1 MAYHIWTDT
10 SANLPAPLCKKLGIG
25 VLPFHFIHNGG
36 AEQCCLDTDAFPYD
50 DYYEDLKNGG
60 VATTSMI
67 NSEAYREIFERE
79 AAAGNDVLY
88 IGMSSGISGAY
99 GASALAAREAGERYP
114 QHRFEVFDTK
124 GASLGEGLLVL
135 AAQKLQ
141 KAGADLQKV
150 LRELDRL
157 RTHMMQIF
165 TVDDLMYL
173 KRGGRISR
181 MKAVIASVL
190 NIKPI
195 LRGDEEGRIVVT
207 NKTVGRKASIRT
219 LADDLIENI
228 DEQDACGVGIAQAGC
243 AADAQALIAR
253 IRAKFPSLPILT
265 VPYEPVT
272 GSHVGPGA
280 LALFYISRY
289 ERTV

>member
-253 IRAKFPSLPILT
+253 IRARFPSLPILT

-280 LALFYISRY
+280 LALFYISRT
-289 ERTV
+289 ERVV

>member
-1 MAYHIWTDT
+1 MSFHIWTDT
-10 SANLPAPLCKKLGIG
+10 SANLPAAMCRLLGIK
-25 VLPFHFIHNGG
+25 VLPFHFSHNGG
-36 AEQCCLDTDAFPYD
+36 GEECCLDTDAFPYD
-50 DYYEDLKNGG
+50 DYYEDLKAGG
-60 VATTSMI
+60 TATTSMI
-67 NSEAYREIFERE
+67 NPEAYREVFEQE
-79 AAAGNDVLY
+79 AKAGQDVLY

-99 GASALAAREAGERYP
+99 GASVLAAREVAEMYP
-114 QHRFEVFDTK
+114 DRCVEVFDTK

-157 RTHMMQIF
+157 RSHMMQVF

-207 NKTVGRKASIRT
+207 NKAVGRKASIRA
-219 LADDLIENI
+219 LADDLIANI
-228 DEQDACGVGIAQAGC
+228 DESDACGIGIAQAGC
-243 AADAQALIAR
+243 SSDAQTLIDR
-253 IRAKFPSLPILT
+253 IRAKLPNLPILT

-280 LALFYISRY
+280 LALFYISRHA
-289 ERTV
+289 RAV

>member
-1 MAYHIWTDT
+1 MAFQIWTDT
-10 SANLPAPLCKKLGIG
+10 SANLPAAMCQKQGIR
-25 VLPFHFIHNGG
+25 VLPFHFIHNNGP
-36 AEQCCLDTDAFPYD
+36 EECCLDTDSFPYEE
-50 DYYEDLKNGG
+50 YYEDLRTGG

-67 NSEAYREIFERE
+67 NPETFRAAFEQEAQ
-79 AAAGNDVLY
+79 AGNDVLY

-99 GASALAAREAGERYP
+99 GASILAAEEAGERYP
-114 QHRFEVFDTK
+114 ERRFEVFDTK

-135 AAQKLQ
+135 AARKLQ
-141 KAGADLQKV
+141 QAGADIHRV

-157 RTHMMQIF
+157 RTHMMQVF

-190 NIKPI
+190 SIKPI
-195 LRGDEEGRIVVT
+195 LRGDEEGRIVVAD
-207 NKTVGRKASIRT
+207 KTVGRKASIRA
-219 LADDLIENI
+219 LADDLIANI
-228 DEQDACGVGIAQAGC
+228 DETAACGVGIAQAGC
-243 AADAQALIAR
+243 SPDAEALIRR
-253 IRAKFPSLPILT
+253 IRQKLPNLNILT

-280 LALFYISRY
+280 LALFYISRC
-289 ERTV
+289 ERAV

>member
-50 DYYEDLKNGG
+50 AYYEDLKNGG

-67 NSEAYREIFERE
+67 NSEAYREIFEKE
-79 AAAGNDVLY
+79 AEAGNDVLY

-157 RTHMMQIF
+157 RTHMMQVF

-173 KRGGRISR
+173 RRGGRISR

-219 LADDLIENI
+219 LADDLIDNI

-243 AADAQALIAR
+243 AADAQKLIER
-253 IRAKFPSLPILT
+253 IRAKLPNLPILT

-280 LALFYISRY
+280 LALFYISRT
-289 ERTV
+289 ERAV

>member
-1 MAYHIWTDT
+1 MAYHLWTDT
-10 SANLPAPLCKKLGIG
+10 SANLPAALCRELGIG

-36 AEQCCLDTDAFPYD
+36 AEACCLDTEAFPYD
-50 DYYEDLKNGG
+50 DFYEDLRNGG
-60 VATTSMI
+60 ISTTSMI
-67 NSEAYREIFERE
+67 NPEAYREIFEQA
-79 AAAGNDVLY
+79 AAAGSDVLY

-99 GASALAAREAGERYP
+99 DASSLAAREAREKYP
-114 QHRFEVFDTK
+114 DRRFEVFDTK

-141 KAGADLQKV
+141 KAGADLQRV
-150 LRELDRL
+150 LGELDRL

-173 KRGGRISR
+173 RRGGRISR

-190 NIKPI
+190 SIKPI

-207 NKTVGRKASIRT
+207 NKTVGRKASIRM

-228 DEQDACGVGIAQAGC
+228 DEADACGVGIAQAGC
-243 AADAQALIAR
+243 SADAQALAAR
-253 IRAKFPSLPILT
+253 IRSRLPNLPILT

-280 LALFYISRY
+280 LALFYISRSV
-289 ERTV
+289 RTV

>member
-173 KRGGRISR
+173 KRGGRVSR

-280 LALFYISRY
+280 LALFYISRTP
-289 ERTV
+289 RTV

>member
-1 MAYHIWTDT
+1 MAFRIWTDT
-10 SANLPAPLCKKLGIG
+10 SANLPAAMCKKRGIQ

-36 AEQCCLDTDAFPYD
+36 AEACCLDTEAFPYD
-50 DYYEDLKNGG
+50 AYYQDLKAGG
-60 VATTSMI
+60 TATTSMI
-67 NSEAYREIFERE
+67 NAETFRTAFERE
-79 AAAGNDVLY
+79 AAAGHDVLY

-99 GASALAAREAGERYP
+99 GASVVAAREAGEKYP
-114 QHRFEVFDTK
+114 DRRFEVFDTR

-207 NKTVGRKASIRT
+207 NKAVGRKASIRA
-219 LADDLIENI
+219 LADDLIANI
-228 DEQDACGVGIAQAGC
+228 DEKDACGVGIAQAGC
-243 AADAQALIAR
+243 SSDAEALIRR
-253 IRAKFPSLPILT
+253 IRAKLPNLPILT

-280 LALFYISRY
+280 LALFYISRT
-289 ERTV
+289 ERAV

>member
-280 LALFYISRY
+280 LALFYISRT
-289 ERTV
+289 ERAV

>member
-243 AADAQALIAR
+243 AADAQALMAR

-280 LALFYISRY
+280 LALFYISRTP
-289 ERTV
+289 RTV

>member
-1 MAYHIWTDT
+1 MSFHIWTDT
-10 SANLPAPLCKKLGIG
+10 SANLPAPLCRKLGIG

-36 AEQCCLDTDAFPYD
+36 AEECCLDTEAFPYD
-50 DYYEDLKNGG
+50 AYYEDLKVGG
-60 VATTSMI
+60 NATTSMI
-67 NSEAYREIFERE
+67 NTEAYREIFEQE
-79 AAAGNDVLY
+79 AKTGNDVLY

-99 GASALAAREAGERYP
+99 GASVLAAREAGEKHPRR
-114 QHRFEVFDTK
+114 RFEVFDTK

-141 KAGADLQKV
+141 KTGADLQKV
-150 LRELDRL
+150 LGELDRL

-228 DEQDACGVGIAQAGC
+228 DEQDPCGVGIAQAGC
-243 AADAQALIAR
+243 SADAESLIRR
-253 IRAKFPSLPILT
+253 IRARFPNLPILT

-280 LALFYISRY
+280 LALFYISRHV
-289 ERTV
+289 RAV

>member
-10 SANLPAPLCKKLGIG
+10 SANLPAPLCEKLDIG
-25 VLPFHFIHNGG
+25 VVPFHFIHNGG
-36 AEQCCLDTDAFPYD
+36 AEECCLDTEAFPYD
-50 DYYEDLKNGG
+50 AFYADLKAGG
-60 VATTSMI
+60 TATTSMI
-67 NSEAYREIFERE
+67 NTEAFREVFERE
-79 AAAGNDVLY
+79 AVQGNDVLY

-99 GASALAAREAGERYP
+99 GASVLAAREVGARHPER
-114 QHRFEVFDTK
+114 RIEAFDTR

-135 AAQKLQ
+135 AAQKFQ
-141 KAGADLQKV
+141 KAGEDLQKV

-157 RTHMMQIF
+157 RNHMMQVF

-173 KRGGRISR
+173 RRGGRISR

-207 NKTVGRKASIRT
+207 DKTVGRKASIRA
-219 LADDLIENI
+219 LADDLIEHI
-228 DEQDACGVGIAQAGC
+228 DESDPCGVGIAQAGC
-243 AADAQALIAR
+243 QADTESLIKR
-253 IRAKFPSLPILT
+253 IRAKFPNIPILT

-280 LALFYISRY
+280 LALFYISRQV
-289 ERTV
+289 RAV

>member
-10 SANLPAPLCKKLGIG
+10 SANLPASLCKKLGIG

-36 AEQCCLDTDAFPYD
+36 AEQCCLDTDAFLYD
-50 DYYEDLKNGG
+50 AYYEDLKNGG
-60 VATTSMI
+60 MATTSMI
-67 NSEAYREIFERE
+67 NSEAYREIFEQE

-99 GASALAAREAGERYP
+99 GASVLAAREAGERYP
-114 QHRFEVFDTK
+114 DRYFEVFDTK

-228 DEQDACGVGIAQAGC
+228 DEQDACGIGIAQAGC
-243 AADAQALIAR
+243 VADAQALIRR
-253 IRAKFPSLPILT
+253 IRAKFPHLPILT

-280 LALFYISRY
+280 LALFYISRTP
-289 ERTV
+289 RTV

>member
-25 VLPFHFIHNGG
+25 VLPFHFINNGG

-50 DYYEDLKNGG
+50 AYYEDLKNGG

-67 NSEAYREIFERE
+67 NSEAYREVFEQE
-79 AAAGNDVLY
+79 AIAGNDVLY
-88 IGMSSGISGAY
+88 IGMSSGISGAF
-99 GASALAAREAGERYP
+99 GASAVAAREAGEKYP

-141 KAGADLQKV
+141 KAGADLSKV
-150 LRELDRL
+150 LKELDRL
-157 RTHMMQIF
+157 RTHMMQVF

-173 KRGGRISR
+173 RRGGRISR

-219 LADDLIENI
+219 LADDLIDNI
-228 DEQDACGVGIAQAGC
+228 DEKDACGVGIAQAGC
-243 AADAQALIAR
+243 AADAQKLIER
-253 IRAKFPSLPILT
+253 IRAKLPNLPILT

-280 LALFYISRY
+280 LALFYISRT
-289 ERTV
+289 ERAV

>member
-10 SANLPAPLCKKLGIG
+10 SANLPALLCKKLGIG

-280 LALFYISRY
+280 LALFYISRTP
-289 ERTV
+289 RTV

>member
-1 MAYHIWTDT
+1 MPFHICTDT
-10 SANLPAPLCKKLGIG
+10 SANLPAPLCKKLNIR
-25 VLPFHFIHNGG
+25 VLPFHFSRNSGP
-36 AEQCCLDTDAFPYD
+36 EECCLNTETFAYD
-50 DYYEDLKNGG
+50 DFYEELKAGTTS
-60 VATTSMI
+60 TTSMI
-67 NSEAYREIFERE
+67 NSEAYREVFEQE
-79 AAAGNDVLY
+79 AMAGNDVLY
-88 IGMSSGISGAY
+88 IGMSSGISGAF
-99 GASALAAREAGERYP
+99 GASVVAAREAGEKYP
-114 QHRFEVFDTK
+114 QRRFEVFDTK

-141 KAGADLQKV
+141 KAGADLSKV
-150 LRELDRL
+150 LKELDRL
-157 RTHMMQIF
+157 RTHMMQVF

-173 KRGGRISR
+173 RRGGRISR

-219 LADDLIENI
+219 LADDLIDNI
-228 DEQDACGVGIAQAGC
+228 DEKDACGVGIAQAGC
-243 AADAQALIAR
+243 AADAQKLIER
-253 IRAKFPSLPILT
+253 IRAKLPNLPILT

-280 LALFYISRY
+280 LALFYISRT
-289 ERTV
+289 ERAV

>member
-36 AEQCCLDTDAFPYD
+36 PEQCCLDTDAFPYD
-50 DYYEDLKNGG
+50 AYYEDLKNGG

-253 IRAKFPSLPILT
+253 IRARFPGLPILT

-280 LALFYISRY
+280 LALFYISRSV
-289 ERTV
+289 RAV

>member
-50 DYYEDLKNGG
+50 AYYEDLKNGG

-67 NSEAYREIFERE
+67 NSEAYREIFEKE
-79 AAAGNDVLY
+79 AMAGNDVLY

-141 KAGADLQKV
+141 KTGADLSKV
-150 LRELDRL
+150 LKELDRL
-157 RTHMMQIF
+157 RTHMMQVF

-173 KRGGRISR
+173 RRGGRISR

-219 LADDLIENI
+219 LADDLIDNI
-228 DEQDACGVGIAQAGC
+228 DEKDACGVGIAQAGC
-243 AADAQALIAR
+243 AADAQKLIER
-253 IRAKFPSLPILT
+253 IRAKLPNLPILT

-280 LALFYISRY
+280 LALFYISRT
-289 ERTV
+289 ERAV

>member
-1 MAYHIWTDT
+1 MEYHLWTDT
-10 SANLPAPLCKKLGIG
+10 SANLPAALCRELGIG

-36 AEQCCLDTDAFPYD
+36 AESCCLDTEAFPYD
-50 DYYEDLKNGG
+50 EFYEDLRAGG
-60 VATTSMI
+60 TSTTSMI
-67 NSEAYREIFERE
+67 NPDAYREIFEQE
-79 AAAGNDVLY
+79 AASGSDVLY

-99 GASALAAREAGERYP
+99 GASVLAAREAGEKYP
-114 QHRFEVFDTK
+114 DRRFEVFDTK

-173 KRGGRISR
+173 RRGGRISC
-181 MKAVIASVL
+181 MKAVVASVL
-190 NIKPI
+190 SIKPI

-228 DEQDACGVGIAQAGC
+228 DEADACGVGIAQAGC
-243 AADAQALIAR
+243 SADAQTLAAR
-253 IRAKFPSLPILT
+253 IRSRFPNLPILT

-280 LALFYISRY
+280 LALFYISRT
-289 ERTV
+289 ERAE

>member
-243 AADAQALIAR
+243 AADAESLIRR
-253 IRAKFPSLPILT
+253 IRIKFPNLPILT

-280 LALFYISRY
+280 LALFYISRHA
-289 ERTV
+289 RAV

>member
-50 DYYEDLKNGG
+50 AYYEDLKNGG

-99 GASALAAREAGERYP
+99 GASALAAREAGERYS

-243 AADAQALIAR
+243 AADAQTLIAR
-253 IRAKFPSLPILT
+253 IRARFPSLPILT

-280 LALFYISRY
+280 LALFYISRT
-289 ERTV
+289 ERAV

>member
-10 SANLPAPLCKKLGIG
+10 SANLPTPLCNKLGIG

-50 DYYEDLKNGG
+50 AYYEDLKNGG

-67 NSEAYREIFERE
+67 NSEAYREIFEKE
-79 AAAGNDVLY
+79 AEAGNDVLY

-99 GASALAAREAGERYP
+99 GASALAAREAGGRYP

-157 RTHMMQIF
+157 RTHMMQVF

-173 KRGGRISR
+173 RRGGRISR

-243 AADAQALIAR
+243 AADAQALMAR

-280 LALFYISRY
+280 LALFYISRTP
-289 ERTV
+289 RTV

>member
-1 MAYHIWTDT
+1 MAFRIWTDT
-10 SANLPAPLCKKLGIG
+10 SANLPAPLCEKLGIG
-25 VLPFHFIHNGG
+25 VVPFHFIHNGG
-36 AEQCCLDTDAFPYD
+36 PEQCCLDTEDFPYET
-50 DYYEDLKNGG
+50 YYADLKSGG
-60 VATTSMI
+60 TATTSMI
-67 NSEAYREIFERE
+67 NSEAFREVFERE

-99 GASALAAREAGERYP
+99 GASVLAAREVEEKHPDR
-114 QHRFEVFDTK
+114 RIESFDTK

-135 AAQKLQ
+135 AAQKFQ
-141 KAGADLQKV
+141 RAGEDLQKV

-157 RTHMMQIF
+157 RTHMMQVF

-207 NKTVGRKASIRT
+207 DKTVGRKASIRA

-228 DEQDACGVGIAQAGC
+228 DEADACGVGIAQAGC
-243 AADAQALIAR
+243 KADMESLIKR
-253 IRAKFPSLPILT
+253 IRAKFPDLPILT

-280 LALFYISRY
+280 LALFYISRQV
-289 ERTV
+289 RAV

>member
-1 MAYHIWTDT
+1 MAFHIWTDT
-10 SANLPAPLCKKLGIG
+10 SANLPADMCRQQGIQ
-25 VLPFHFIHNGG
+25 VLPFHFIHNNGP
-36 AEQCCLDTDAFPYD
+36 EECCLDTESFPYD
-50 DYYEDLKNGG
+50 DYYEDLKTGG
-60 VATTSMI
+60 TATTSMI
-67 NSEAYREIFERE
+67 NSEAYKEIFEQE
-79 AAAGNDVLY
+79 AATGNDVLY

-99 GASALAAREAGERYP
+99 GASVLAAREAGEKYP
-114 QHRFEVFDTK
+114 DRRFEVFDTK

-135 AAQKLQ
+135 AARKLQ
-141 KAGADLQKV
+141 KAGADLHKV
-150 LRELDRL
+150 VRELDRL
-157 RTHMMQIF
+157 RTHMMQVF

-190 NIKPI
+190 SIKPI

-207 NKTVGRKASIRT
+207 NKAVGRKASIRA

-228 DEQDACGVGIAQAGC
+228 DEGSSCGVGIAQAGC
-243 AADAQALIAR
+243 SADAQALIRR
-253 IRAKFPSLPILT
+253 IREKLPNLPILT

-280 LALFYISRY
+280 LALFYISRT
-289 ERTV
+289 ERAV

>member
-1 MAYHIWTDT
+1 MAFHIWTDT
-10 SANLPAPLCKKLGIG
+10 SANLPAPLCKELGIG

-36 AEQCCLDTDAFPYD
+36 QEDACLDTEAFPYD
-50 DYYEDLKNGG
+50 AFYDDLRNGG
-60 VATTSMI
+60 TSTTSMI
-67 NSEAYREIFERE
+67 NAQAYREIFEQE
-79 AAAGNDVLY
+79 AQAGSDVLY

-99 GASALAAREAGERYP
+99 GASVLAAREAGERYP
-114 QHRFEVFDTK
+114 RRRFEAFDTK

-150 LRELDRL
+150 LHELDRL
-157 RTHMMQIF
+157 RVHMTQVF

-181 MKAVIASVL
+181 MKAVVASVL

-195 LRGDEEGRIVVT
+195 LKGDEEGRIVVT

-219 LADDLIENI
+219 LADDLLENI
-228 DEQDACGVGIAQAGC
+228 DPEDACGVGIAQAGC
-243 AADAQALIAR
+243 LADAQALVAR
-253 IRAKFPSLPILT
+253 IRAKLPDLPILT

-280 LALFYISRY
+280 LALFYISRT
-289 ERTV
+289 ERAV

>member
-50 DYYEDLKNGG
+50 AYYEDLKNGG

-99 GASALAAREAGERYP
+99 GAAALAAREAGERYP
-114 QHRFEVFDTK
+114 QHRCEVFDTK

-150 LRELDRL
+150 LRELGRL

-243 AADAQALIAR
+243 AADAQTLIAR
-253 IRAKFPSLPILT
+253 IRARFPSLPILP

-280 LALFYISRY
+280 LALFYISRT
-289 ERTV
+289 ERAV

>member
-1 MAYHIWTDT
+1 MSFHIWTDT
-10 SANLPAPLCKKLGIG
+10 SANLPAAMCRLLGIK
-25 VLPFHFIHNGG
+25 VLPFHFSHNGG
-36 AEQCCLDTDAFPYD
+36 GEECCLDTDAFPYD
-50 DYYEDLKNGG
+50 DYYEDLKAGG
-60 VATTSMI
+60 TATTSMI
-67 NSEAYREIFERE
+67 NPEAYREVFEQE
-79 AAAGNDVLY
+79 AKAGQDVLY

-99 GASALAAREAGERYP
+99 GASVLAAREVAEMYP
-114 QHRFEVFDTK
+114 DRCVEVFDTK

-157 RTHMMQIF
+157 RSHMMQVF

-207 NKTVGRKASIRT
+207 NKAVGRKASIRA
-219 LADDLIENI
+219 LADDLIANI
-228 DEQDACGVGIAQAGC
+228 DESDACGIGIAQAGC
-243 AADAQALIAR
+243 SSDAQTLIDR
-253 IRAKFPSLPILT
+253 IRAKLPNLPILT

>member
-1 MAYHIWTDT
+1 MAFHIWTDT
-10 SANLPAPLCKKLGIG
+10 SANLPAPLCEKLGIG
-25 VLPFHFIHNGG
+25 VLPFHFVHNGG
-36 AEQCCLDTDAFPYD
+36 AEQCCLDTEAFPYD
-50 DYYEDLKNGG
+50 EYYSDLKNGG
-60 VATTSMI
+60 TATTSMI
-67 NSEAYREIFERE
+67 NPEAYREIFERE
-79 AAAGNDVLY
+79 AAQGHDVLY

-99 GASALAAREAGERYP
+99 GASALAAREVGERYP
-114 QHRFEVFDTK
+114 ERRIEAFDTK

-141 KAGADLQKV
+141 KAGADLQRV

-157 RTHMMQIF
+157 RTHMMQVF

-207 NKTVGRKASIRT
+207 NKSVGRKASIRT
-219 LADDLIENI
+219 LADDLVENV
-228 DEQDACGVGIAQAGC
+228 DEKDLCGVGIAQAGC
-243 AADAQALIAR
+243 AADAMALAAR
-253 IRAKFPSLPILT
+253 IRAKFPELPILT

-280 LALFYISRY
+280 LALFYISRTA
-289 ERTV
+289 RSV

>member
-50 DYYEDLKNGG
+50 AYYEDLKNGG

-67 NSEAYREIFERE
+67 NSEAYREIFEKE
-79 AAAGNDVLY
+79 AEAGNDVLY

-280 LALFYISRY
+280 LALFYISRT
-289 ERTV
+289 ERAV

>member
-50 DYYEDLKNGG
+50 AYYEDLKNGG

-150 LRELDRL
+150 MRELDRL

-280 LALFYISRY
+280 LALFYISCTP
-289 ERTV
+289 RTV

>member
-99 GASALAAREAGERYP
+99 GASALAAREVGERYP

-181 MKAVIASVL
+181 MNAAIASVL

-219 LADDLIENI
+219 LVDDLIENI

-280 LALFYISRY
+280 LALFYISRTP
-289 ERTV
+289 RTV

>member
-1 MAYHIWTDT
+1 MAFRIWTDT

-25 VLPFHFIHNGG
+25 VVPFHFIHNGG
-36 AEQCCLDTDAFPYD
+36 AEQCCLDTEDFPYD
-50 DYYEDLKNGG
+50 EYYADLKSGG
-60 VATTSMI
+60 MATTSMI
-67 NSEAYREIFERE
+67 NSEAFREVFERE
-79 AAAGNDVLY
+79 AEAGNDVLY

-99 GASALAAREAGERYP
+99 GASVLAAREVGEKHPDR
-114 QHRFEVFDTK
+114 RIESFDTR

-135 AAQKLQ
+135 AAQKFQ
-141 KAGADLQKV
+141 RAGEDLQKV

-157 RTHMMQIF
+157 RTHMMQVF

-173 KRGGRISR
+173 RRGGRISR
-181 MKAVIASVL
+181 MKAVVASVL

-207 NKTVGRKASIRT
+207 DKTVGRKASIRA

-228 DEQDACGVGIAQAGC
+228 DEADACGIGIAQAGC
-243 AADAQALIAR
+243 GAEAGKLIDR
-253 IRAKFPSLPILT
+253 IRATLPNIPILT

-280 LALFYISRY
+280 LALFYISRSA
-289 ERTV
+289 RAI

>member
-280 LALFYISRY
+280 LALFYISRTP
-289 ERTV
+289 RTV

>member
-1 MAYHIWTDT
+1 MGFHIWTDT
-10 SANLPAPLCKKLGIG
+10 SANLPAALCKKLGIG
-25 VLPFHFIHNGG
+25 VLPFHFMRNGG
-36 AEQCCLDTDAFPYD
+36 KEECCLDTDAFPYD
-50 DYYEDLKNGG
+50 EYYEALKAGG
-60 VATTSMI
+60 TATTSMI
-67 NSEAYREIFERE
+67 NPEAYRQVFEKE
-79 AAAGNDVLY
+79 AKAGNDVLY

-141 KAGADLQKV
+141 KAGADIAKV

-228 DEQDACGVGIAQAGC
+228 DEKDACGIGIAQAGC
-243 AADAQALIAR
+243 SADAQSLVAR

-280 LALFYISRY
+280 LALFYISRTP
-289 ERTV
+289 RTV

>member
-280 LALFYISRY
+280 LALFYISQT
-289 ERTV
+289 ERAV

>member
-243 AADAQALIAR
+243 AADAQTLIAR
-253 IRAKFPSLPILT
+253 IRARFPSLPILT

-280 LALFYISRY
+280 LALFYISRTP
-289 ERTV
+289 RTV

>member
-243 AADAQALIAR
+243 AADAR
-253 IRAKFPSLPILT
+253 FPSLPILT

-280 LALFYISRY
+280 LALFYISRT
-289 ERTV
+289 ERAV

>member
-253 IRAKFPSLPILT
+253 IRAKFPNLPILT

-280 LALFYISRY
+280 LALFYISRTP
-289 ERTV
+289 RTV